1 MLLISAYIR
10 ELSTLFRSLSLRAR
24 LLSGFIVAGSAFW
37 VARLLLWLISGS
49 ALCAVDGAV
58 TYDGVP
64 VATGTIVFDPTADGQ
79 RREALIKEG
88 RYSLA
93 RESGLSRNA
102 EYLVRV
108 RAFRKTGRKYEN
120 ADPTSSFDEY
130 EQYLPERYYANPS
143 VKVTATPRACAK
155 GFDLI
160 LVSDPRL

>member
-1 MLLISAYIR
+1 VLLISEYLR
-10 ELSTLFRSLSLRAR
+10 ELSRLFKSLSLRAR
-24 LLSGFIVAGSAFW
+24 LLSGIVATGAAFW
-37 VARLLLWLISGS
+37 FARLLIWLISGS
-49 ALCAVDGAV
+49 ALYAVGGAV
-58 TYDGVP
+58 TYDGKP
-64 VATGTIVFDPTADGQ
+64 VASGTIVFDPTADGQ

-93 RESGLSRNA
+93 RESGLLRNA

-108 RAFRKTGRKYEN
+108 RAFRKTGKKYEN

-130 EQYLPERYYANPS
+130 EQYLPEQYYSNPS
-143 VKVTATPRACAK
+143 IKVTATRRAFAK